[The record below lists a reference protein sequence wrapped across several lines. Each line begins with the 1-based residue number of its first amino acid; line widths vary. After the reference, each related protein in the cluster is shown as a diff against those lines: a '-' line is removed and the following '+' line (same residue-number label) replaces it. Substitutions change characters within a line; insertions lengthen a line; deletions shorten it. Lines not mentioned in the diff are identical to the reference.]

1 MKRILFASLVMLTA
15 CATTTAPTNAPTTSP
30 KNPSLTPLNEGD
42 SKVFN
47 APSTSE
53 KAEFIPHTEEKPMK
67 AYLAMNLP
75 YPPYQTLFEQVQKA
89 EGVTLQNRGEAHI
102 TVVTPIEYDKVLKRH
117 LSIAEIHKIAEE
129 AKIQDMEFTPVCIG
143 RGEKEI
149 SGKLEKTY
157 FVVVYSSALIDLRGK
172 IEEAYV
178 KNGGKPQDFVP
189 EKFLPH
195 VTLGFTAR
203 DLHYEDGVN
212 KNKTSCVYEF
222 KK

>member
-15 CATTTAPTNAPTTSP
+15 CATT
-30 KNPSLTPLNEGD
+30 KTPPEGD

-53 KAEFIPHTEEKPMK
+53 KAEFIAHTEEKPMK

-75 YPPYQTLFEQVQKA
+75 YAPYQALYEQLQKT
-89 EGVTLQNRGEAHI
+89 EGVALNNRGEAHI
-102 TVVTPIEYDKVLKRH
+102 TVVTPIEYDRFLKRH
-117 LSIAEIHKIAEE
+117 LNIAEIHKIAEE
-129 AKIQDMEFTPVCIG
+129 AKIQETDFTPVCIG
-143 RGEKEI
+143 SGEKELN
-149 SGKLEKTY
+149 GKLEKVY
-157 FVVVYSSALIDLRGK
+157 FVVVESPALIDLRGK

-189 EKFLPH
+189 EKFFPH
-195 VTLGFTAR
+195 VTLGYTAR
-203 DLHYEDGVN
+203 DLHIEDGVT
-212 KNKTSCVYEF
+212 KNKGACLYQF

>member
-1 MKRILFASLVMLTA
+1 MKRILFASVVMLTA
-15 CATTTAPTNAPTTSP
+15 CATTNTPTNPYLA
-30 KNPSLTPLNEGD
+30 PLNESD
-42 SKVFN
+42 AKVFN

-75 YPPYQTLFEQVQKA
+75 YSPYQTLFEQVQKA
-89 EGVTLQNRGEAHI
+89 EGITLQNRGEAHI

-129 AKIQDMEFTPVCIG
+129 AKIQDMEFTPTCIG
-143 RGEKEI
+143 RGEKEL

-157 FVVVYSSALIDLRGK
+157 FVVVESSALIDLRGK

-203 DLHYEDGVN
+203 DLHYEDGVV
-212 KNKTSCVYEF
+212 KNKTACVYQF
-222 KK
+222 QTKK